1 MKFTKDREEIK
12 AREEELIEL
21 KRTIELE
28 KGDTLALIIAGF
40 TTLFPMLLAVLAVFV
55 GIVWLLFLR

>member
-1 MKFTKDREEIK
+1 MRLARNKEEMK

-21 KRTIELE
+21 KKTVELE

-40 TTLFPMLLAVLAVFV
+40 TTLFPMLLAILGVFV
-55 GIVWLLFLR
+55 GIIWLLFLR